1 MLLVEKEEEEE
12 EPALPSKEGQMK
24 QLETRFN
31 RQRRVDLAS
40 SPSALG
46 S

>member
-1 MLLVEKEEEEE
+1 MLLVEEEEEE

-31 RQRRVDLAS
+31 RQRRVDLAG

>member
-1 MLLVEKEEEEE
+1 MLLVEKEEEE

-31 RQRRVDLAS
+31 RQRRVDLAG